1 MHTQITDKRRVLII
15 AKTYPEL
22 SSKYGETVCTAAVD
36 EDGNPLRLYP
46 IPFRHLSGPQR
57 FSRYQWI
64 SLVLRKSQH
73 DLRPESYN
81 VISESITL
89 ENKIP
94 ATPDEW
100 GKRSDSVLRFEGW
113 QYTSMAALTQA
124 QGDNGRSLAF
134 VRPKFIDGVSLHRRD
149 PEDARTFEQ
158 KLEDLRDRNV
168 AARKQLDL
176 FEKSIPPFDEAPGVC
191 GRASLP

>member
-1 MHTQITDKRRVLII
+1 
-15 AKTYPEL
+15 
-22 SSKYGETVCTAAVD
+22 
-36 EDGNPLRLYP
+36 
-46 IPFRHLSGPQR
+46 
-57 FSRYQWI
+57 
-64 SLVLRKSQH
+64 
-73 DLRPESYN
+73 
-81 VISESITL
+81 
-89 ENKIP
+89 
-94 ATPDEW
+94 
-100 GKRSDSVLRFEGW
+100 
-113 QYTSMAALTQA
+113 MAALTQA